1 MKTSWRNCIAA
12 VVAVAGTL
20 TLAQPQVDSIAA
32 ITFSALQPGATL
44 PETIRIIGASKNK
57 PATRY
62 SLVSDDGIT
71 VLKAQSHNAVS
82 GLSQAV
88 KVNPA
93 DHPILKWRWKV
104 SNTLKTSDLR
114 KKAGDD
120 FPARIY
126 VMFDYPLEKLSFGD
140 RTKLRMARAL
150 HDPNLPAATL
160 CYVWDG
166 KAAAGTIV
174 PSSYTNLMRMIVVE
188 SGVSRVNRWLE
199 VERDVAADF
208 RAAFGLQS
216 SDDIPPVSAVAIA
229 TDTDNTGEVATAF
242 FGDISFNKQKVSK

>member
-1 MKTSWRNCIAA
+1 MKTSWRSCIAA

-126 VMFDYPLEKLSFGD
+126 VMFDYPLEKLPVAE
-140 RTKLRMARAL
+140 RTKLRLARAL
-150 HDPNLPAATL
+150 HDPHLPAATL
-160 CYVWDG
+160 CYVWDT
-166 KAAAGTIV
+166 KAPAGTIA
-174 PSSYTNLMRMIVVE
+174 PSPYTDRVRIVVAE
-188 SGVSRVNRWLE
+188 SGGARVNRWLDM
-199 VERDVAADF
+199 ERNVAADF
-208 RAAFGLQS
+208 RAAFGE
-216 SDDIPPVSAVAIA
+216 DAPAVTAVAIA
-229 TDTDNTGEVATAF
+229 TDTDNTGEMASAF
-242 FGDISFNKQKVSK
+242 YGDIVFQKQSVR